1 MTSRDTLA
9 RAAAACGGA
18 LDVRAAAV
26 ARGDAQGVRADVT
39 NGDMLA
45 GAAATAMSG
54 DMLAG
59 VARFDRGHFE
69 GLLMAGFWGKG
80 LA

>member
-1 MTSRDTLA
+1 MTSRDTLGA
-9 RAAAACGGA
+9 RGAAVARGGA
-18 LDVRAAAV
+18 LDVRVAV
-26 ARGDAQGVRADVT
+26 A

-45 GAAATAMSG
+45 GAAATAKSD

-59 VARFDRGHFE
+59 AARFDRGHFE

>member
-1 MTSRDTLA
+1 MTSRDTL
-9 RAAAACGGA
+9 G
-18 LDVRAAAV
+18 VRAAAV
-26 ARGDAQGVRADVT
+26 ARGDAQGVRVAVA

-45 GAAATAMSG
+45 GAAATAKSD

>member
-1 MTSRDTLA
+1 MTSRDTL
-9 RAAAACGGA
+9 G
-18 LDVRAAAV
+18 
-26 ARGDAQGVRADVT
+26 ARGAASSGDDAQGVRAAVA

>member
-1 MTSRDTLA
+1 MTSRDTL
-9 RAAAACGGA
+9 G
-18 LDVRAAAV
+18 VRAAASP
-26 ARGDAQGVRADVT
+26 GDDAQGVRAAVA

-59 VARFDRGHFE
+59 AARFDRGHFE

>member
-1 MTSRDTLA
+1 MTSRDTL
-9 RAAAACGGA
+9 G
-18 LDVRAAAV
+18 VRAAAV
-26 ARGDAQGVRADVT
+26 ARGDAEGVRADVT
-39 NGDMLA
+39 N
-45 GAAATAMSG
+45 G

>member
-1 MTSRDTLA
+1 MTSRDTL
-9 RAAAACGGA
+9 G
-18 LDVRAAAV
+18 VRAAV
-26 ARGDAQGVRADVT
+26 A

-45 GAAATAMSG
+45 GAAATAKSD
-54 DMLAG
+54 DMLEGAT
-59 VARFDRGHFE
+59 RFDRGHFE